1 MIAAWRDVRVGADQ
15 ESEPTA
21 QTDLQVYEADQEL
34 VKRML
39 AGEQRA
45 FDAFF
50 SAYAERLVAFA
61 ARRCTLQ
68 PAAIEDI
75 VQNSLIKAFRKMA
88 SFRGES
94 ALFTWLCE
102 ICRHELATLYR
113 KAARQPEHESVD
125 ALSQARE
132 AVLELR
138 APEEHDPLHELEA
151 ATQRSAVSATLN
163 GLPERYARALEWKYG
178 DGFSVEE
185 IARMMGLTSVATQSL
200 LARARL
206 AFRESWAGE
215 PS

>member
-1 MIAAWRDVRVGADQ
+1 
-15 ESEPTA
+15 
-21 QTDLQVYEADQEL
+21 VYEADQKL

-45 FDAFF
+45 FDSFF
-50 SAYAERLVAFA
+50 CTYAERLVAFA
-61 ARRCTLQ
+61 ARRSTLP

-75 VQNSLIKAFRKMA
+75 VQNSLIKALRKLA
-88 SFRGES
+88 HFRGES

-102 ICRHELATLYR
+102 ICRHELASLYR

-125 ALSQARE
+125 VLSQARE

-138 APEEHDPLHELEA
+138 APEEQDPEHELEA
-151 ATQRSAVSATLN
+151 ASQRVAVAATLN

-178 DGFSVEE
+178 DGFSVDE
-185 IARMMGLTSVATQSL
+185 IAQMMGLTSVAVQSL

-206 AFRESWAGE
+206 AFRESWTGE
-215 PS
+215 VAS